1 MSNTFKGRITIT
13 NDLTN
18 QEDKMPLRLQRLSSA
33 LWRDQHDTT
42 KRKKAPPS
50 H

>member
-18 QEDKMPLRLQRLSSA
+18 QEYNPVSDVIFTVSGSTVTLSLMIIRL
-33 LWRDQHDTT
+33 
-42 KRKKAPPS
+42 
-50 H
+50 

>member
-18 QEDKMPLRLQRLSSA
+18 QEYNPVSDVILQFQGLQ
-33 LWRDQHDTT
+33 LLYL
-42 KRKKAPPS
+42 
-50 H
+50 